1 MFFNIMAQTAFTILN
16 VSQVEALQNVL
27 SDETEK
33 QAFLTA
39 YKKAIAD
46 AAKRESSNR
55 MGGRKPSELY
65 FVGYAPNMIF
75 DRDADGKPIIP
86 QTEEDWNK
94 VRVTYV
100 YQYSTKKDG
109 KACGHFFAGQLFK
122 VGLNA
127 DGEELSGLGDVNVA
141 LQEWENSVER
151 LGQTNEQA
159 AKATLAKL
167 QSFGKISCQ
176 TVVLGKNR
184 GGGDLFGYNLNKAE

>member
-1 MFFNIMAQTAFTILN
+1 MAQTSFTILS
-16 VSQVEALQNVL
+16 VSQVEALQNVIP
-27 SDETEK
+27 DEMGK

-39 YKKAIAD
+39 YKRAIAD
-46 AAKRESSNR
+46 AAKRQSSNR

-65 FVGYAPNMIF
+65 FVGYAPTMIF
-75 DRDADGKPIIP
+75 DRDANGNPIIP
-86 QTEEDWNK
+86 ETEEGWQK
-94 VRVTYV
+94 IRVTYV

-122 VGLNA
+122 IGVNA
-127 DGEELSGLGDVNVA
+127 DGEELSGIGDVNRQ
-141 LQEWENSVER
+141 LQEWENSEER

-184 GGGDLFGYNLNKAE
+184 GGGDLFGYNLNKAK